1 VTWRAWVDAELD
13 QIRTSDQW
21 RSLRSFDADGPE
33 GRLGPTRQPVVSFAA
48 NDYLGLSAHPAVL
61 AAAHEALDRW
71 GSGSGSSRL
80 IVGTRP
86 VHAELE
92 LALAQWKGTESA
104 LLFPTG
110 YAANIGVLSSLRGA
124 AATVFSDE
132 LNHASIVDGCRLC
145 RAPVVVYP
153 HRDVDQL
160 GKMLRQVTGPA
171 VVVSETV
178 FSMDGD
184 EAPVARLI
192 DTCAERQAL
201 LVLDEAHAVMGPD
214 LGAIP
219 EGVDVIRIGTLSK
232 ALGSLG
238 GFVAATRPWIDWL
251 VNRARPFIFT
261 TASTPA
267 DSAAALAALRV
278 LYSPEGHLLVGRLR
292 SHVAL
297 LRPGHGSPIIPVIL
311 GSERRALDAASAL
324 LDAGLLVPAIRP
336 PTVPTGTSRLRIALS
351 AAHTDEHVA
360 RLSGVLDDLGLG
372 SFVAP

>member
-1 VTWRAWVDAELD
+1 
-13 QIRTSDQW
+13 
-21 RSLRSFDADGPE
+21 
-33 GRLGPTRQPVVSFAA
+33 
-48 NDYLGLSAHPAVL
+48 
-61 AAAHEALDRW
+61 
-71 GSGSGSSRL
+71 
-80 IVGTRP
+80 
-86 VHAELE
+86 
-92 LALAQWKGTESA
+92 
-104 LLFPTG
+104 
-110 YAANIGVLSSLRGA
+110 
-124 AATVFSDE
+124 
-132 LNHASIVDGCRLC
+132 
-145 RAPVVVYP
+145 
-153 HRDVDQL
+153 
-160 GKMLRQVTGPA
+160 
-171 VVVSETV
+171 
-178 FSMDGD
+178 
-184 EAPVARLI
+184 
-192 DTCAERQAL
+192 
-201 LVLDEAHAVMGPD
+201 MGPD